1 MRYFFLC
8 SIVVLFY
15 LVSCNQSRKAAVPRT
30 ALENTFAKD
39 SILQVHKNFPF
50 LAKYNF
56 KEYKTKIYI
65 GKLAEP
71 DFDNNPFASDPEYVE
86 FITNG
91 CEKGINFGGQ
101 YTLIEKS
108 CGAMCSHLFIV
119 DRRDGKIFVGTA
131 GLKKQDGYYGFEYK
145 RDSYL
150 LITDSS
156 ILTDISTGEDNEF
169 SITPQVFEWKK
180 DNFRLLE

>member
-1 MRYFFLC
+1 MRYSYLS
-8 SIVVLFY
+8 SIVVSFL
-15 LVSCNQSRKAAVPRT
+15 LVACSQNLKGVVTRT
-30 ALENTFAKD
+30 SQENTFATD

-56 KEYKTKIYI
+56 EDYKCKIYI

-71 DFDNNPFASDPEYVE
+71 DFGNNPFASDPEYVE

-91 CEKGINFGGQ
+91 CERGINFGGQ

-108 CGAMCSHLFIV
+108 CGAMCSHLFMV
-119 DRRDGKIFVGTA
+119 DRRDGKIFVGTM
-131 GLKKQDGYYGFEYK
+131 GLKQQDGYYGFEYK
-145 RDSYL
+145 KDSYL

-156 ILTDISTGEDNEF
+156 ILTDRLGKSNEF
-169 SITPQVFEWKK
+169 GITPQIFEWKK
-180 DNFRLLE
+180 DGFRLLE